1 MPAALRRVF
10 ASLADAIDAVNDAVG
25 RWIAWLSV
33 AMVAGQFALVVLR
46 YTFGIGSILGQEA
59 VLFAHGTL
67 FMVAAAYALRH
78 DAHVRVDV
86 FYRRAG
92 PRTKALVDLVGAI
105 LLLLPVCVV
114 LWLVA
119 WPYVTA
125 SWAILEG
132 SRETS
137 GLPAVFL
144 QKTMILVFAGLLGVQ
159 GLSLVL
165 RNLLRLA
172 EARE

>member
-1 MPAALRRVF
+1 MPAALRRVL
-10 ASLADAIDAVNDAVG
+10 APLADAIDAVNDAVG

-33 AMVAGQFALVVLR
+33 AMVVGQFALVVLR

-78 DAHVRVDV
+78 DSHVRVDV

-92 PRTKALVDLVGAI
+92 PRTKALVDLIGAV
-105 LLLLPVCVV
+105 LLLLPVCII

-144 QKTMILVFAGLLGVQ
+144 QKTMILVFAGLLGVP

-172 EARE
+172 EARA

>member
-1 MPAALRRVF
+1 MLAALRRVF
-10 ASLADAIDAVNDAVG
+10 TPLADTIDVVNDAIG

-33 AMVAGQFALVVLR
+33 AMVIGQFILVVLR

-92 PRTKALVDLVGAI
+92 PRTKALVDLIGAI
-105 LLLLPVCVV
+105 LLLLPVCIV

-144 QKTMILVFAGLLGVQ
+144 QKSMILVFAGLLGVQ

-172 EARE
+172 GARL